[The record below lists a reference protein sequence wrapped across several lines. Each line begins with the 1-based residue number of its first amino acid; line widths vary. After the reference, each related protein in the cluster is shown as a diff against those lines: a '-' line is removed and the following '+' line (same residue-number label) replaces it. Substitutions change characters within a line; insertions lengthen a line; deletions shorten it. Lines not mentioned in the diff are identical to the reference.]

1 MQVDDSAACLWRAS
15 FSLTILSSLLDIWL
29 DISQHT
35 ASAETSKS
43 CQILTILEVHVYMIT
58 CVDAQFDVPRPI
70 STHVFVPAR
79 ES

>member
-1 MQVDDSAACLWRAS
+1 MQADDSAACLWRAS

-35 ASAETSKS
+35 ASTETSNS
-43 CQILTILEVHVYMIT
+43 CRTILELHVYMIT
-58 CVDAQFDVPRPI
+58 CVDAQFDVPGPI